1 MRRICSVAAENYRHR
16 ERERE
21 RAEREREQRERER
34 ERERE
39 RDMYWWVTRN
49 KGLMFDL
56 GLGIFA
62 SKTTLEVQ
70 GFQNKDA
77 PD

>member
-1 MRRICSVAAENYRHR
+1 MPLKIIAI
-16 ERERE
+16 
-21 RAEREREQRERER
+21 EREREQ
-34 ERERE
+34 RERE

-56 GLGIFA
+56 GLGIFV